1 MTKYSPIF
9 IIQEQISINMK
20 LPIRYLLSALLF
32 ILNLNNIDAQ
42 TKIESLA
49 KHDSIERKSSY
60 FILNTNYLSNA
71 VYSGRKDSSIVP
83 YIRSSISYY
92 HKSGF
97 YADLGASLLVSPEDV
112 KRIDLITFGAGYA
125 FKISDKLDVDIN
137 ATKFNYTDLSYAAG
151 SELKGI
157 TGINLGYDAGIVSIS
172 GGAELLY
179 STNTDIFSSL
189 KIARSF
195 EIGSDNNKFT
205 FAPSI
210 QANAGTQYY
219 NQAYY
224 SNRKY
229 SFTTTNSNGSGTTT
243 TTRKGHAKKGTTT
256 TSTGGTGTTTTT
268 IKSINFIDKNKF
280 ALLDYEISAPITYE
294 YKNFV
299 LFATPTFAIPVNATT
314 YQIDGALT
322 EEKISNTFFFEIGA
336 TIKFP
341 TRHKK
346 P

>member
-1 MTKYSPIF
+1 MKFSLHFLSVAILLIF
-9 IIQEQISINMK
+9 S
-20 LPIRYLLSALLF
+20 F
-32 ILNLNNIDAQ
+32 
-42 TKIESLA
+42 TKINAQIKVESVA
-49 KHDSIERKSSY
+49 THDSTEKKSSY
-60 FILNTNYLSNA
+60 FILNSNYLSNA

-83 YIRSSISYY
+83 YVRASIGYF

-97 YADLGASLLVSPEDV
+97 YADLGASLLVSPEDT

-172 GGAELLY
+172 GSAELLF

-189 KIARSF
+189 KIGRSF

-205 FAPSI
+205 IAPTM
-210 QANAGTQYY
+210 QVNAGTQYY

-229 SFTTTNSNGSGTTT
+229 SFTTTNSNGSS
-243 TTRKGHAKKGTTT
+243 T
-256 TSTGGTGTTTTT
+256 TSTTKKGHSKKATTTNNTGTGTTTTTTT
-268 IKSINFIDKNKF
+268 IKSINFINKNKF
-280 ALLDYEISAPITYE
+280 EILNYELSVPISYE
-294 YKNFV
+294 YKN
-299 LFATPTFAIPVNATT
+299 LGLFAIPVNATS
-314 YQIDGALT
+314 YQINGALT
-322 EEKISNTFFFEIGA
+322 KENISNTFFIEIGA
-336 TIKFP
+336 FIKFP

-346 P
+346 A